1 MQAAEAHRR
10 WRRRSGGGRRAASV
24 GPGGGARS
32 PHPRGA
38 RRHWPRFL
46 PAHPWAPVHTTAE
59 PCRVRGTRPGAT
71 APVSSPHTAVLGRPA
86 RLPGVG
92 GPPSLRAPL
101 APGSQPCD
109 HTGGPA
115 FGEDGETPP
124 ESSTGGCLGH
134 QPCGPPARTPL
145 APQSHVRT
153 WRAVGAGLGHAGGHV
168 LKDGALLTREKERR
182 DFAGWPL
189 GERGNVSAPGRAFF
203 SPARVGRLLTQF
215 LFLN

>member
-10 WRRRSGGGRRAASV
+10 RRRRSGGGRRAASV

-115 FGEDGETPP
+115 FGKTERRRR
-124 ESSTGGCLGH
+124 S
-134 QPCGPPARTPL
+134 PAQAAASGTSRAALPL
-145 APQSHVRT
+145 APH
-153 WRAVGAGLGHAGGHV
+153 
-168 LKDGALLTREKERR
+168 
-182 DFAGWPL
+182 WPL
-189 GERGNVSAPGRAFF
+189 RA
-203 SPARVGRLLTQF
+203 T
-215 LFLN
+215 